1 MGDEK
6 RILYNNVEPK
16 RLWGKWNEPPP
27 TTRDSSSS
35 KEGDVYMVG
44 MEGSLLLWAPSGKTI
59 NSNKYWSQLDQLKV
73 ALDEKRPELVNINY
87 MIFHQDNTS
96 FFNDQAKIIIA

>member
-1 MGDEK
+1 MQQA
-6 RILYNNVEPK
+6 
-16 RLWGKWNEPPP
+16 KW
-27 TTRDSSSS
+27 TTSSYTKGQSSS
-35 KEGDVYMVG
+35 KEGDVVYMMG
-44 MEGSLLLWAPSGKTI
+44 LDGNPLLWAPSGKTI